1 MGAGGKGKRM
11 ANKATIERGEEMR
24 NKIKEKIIEYMCE
37 HGYSPSVRE
46 IGEMVGLKS
55 SSSIHA
61 HLMLMFEKGMLETD
75 GEFGSPRA
83 IRVPGYKFVKVEG
96 EADGN

>member
-1 MGAGGKGKRM
+1 M
-11 ANKATIERGEEMR
+11 ASKATIERGEEMR
-24 NKIKEKIIEYMCE
+24 IKIKEKIVEYMCE

-61 HLMLMFEKGMLETD
+61 HLMLMFEQGMLESD
-75 GEFGSPRA
+75 CGFGSPRA

-96 EADGN
+96 EEDVEI